1 MVCSP
6 AWETDGSSQI
16 LERGG
21 GRWFSVS
28 MLWRFS
34 KGPLATGSG
43 GGVRLGVA
51 VLLATSS
58 CSGRAPH
65 RRIEEAIGGGALYSG
80 RWRRCTREARREAA
94 CSRGAR
100 QLALRVL

>member
-6 AWETDGSSQI
+6 AWETDGSSRI

-21 GRWFSVS
+21 GQWFSVS

-34 KGPLATGSG
+34 KGPPATGSG

-58 CSGRAPH
+58 CSSRALR
-65 RRIEEAIGGGALYSG
+65 RRIEEAIGGGASYSG
-80 RWRRCTREARREAA
+80 RWRRCTRESRREAA
-94 CSRGAR
+94 RRKGGGGS
-100 QLALRVL
+100 

>member
-6 AWETDGSSQI
+6 AWETDGSSRI

-21 GRWFSVS
+21 GWWLSVS
-28 MLWRFS
+28 MPWRFS
-34 KGPLATGSG
+34 KGPPAMGSG

-58 CSGRAPH
+58 CSGRAP
-65 RRIEEAIGGGALYSG
+65 RRQTDEAISGGVSYSG
-80 RWRRCTREARREAA
+80 RWRWCTREARHEVA
-94 CSRGAR
+94 CSRAAR
-100 QLALRVL
+100 GS